1 MSRAISAKRIDP
13 SSADWPGQL
22 REIRRQLGERPSLL
36 PHHFLETVLPKIGGA
51 CIALYCRSGGE
62 EGSACGYAFLLPR
75 GIGVTGATFTLRYE
89 QVACSTALGADLIS
103 SAVEEVLPPQQK
115 TYFYLPEADHTFT
128 STHIEL
134 DGVDC
139 GRPDAAEA
147 EEVRSMQQSIWHS
160 APDGLYPSDLH
171 SDEGGM
177 GCSLVARVDGTLAGF
192 LLGFY
197 RFPTGPAGPGLHQYR
212 QDMQMESQLLAVAPG
227 RRRRR
232 IGQLLK
238 RLQARQAVEMG
249 IDLINWT
256 TDPLLFAN
264 ALLNFNR
271 LGAVACEFQPSLYSF
286 RNELN
291 LVTASRLNLVWA
303 VRSRRVHKARRGYGQ
318 LGPAEIGTDPDLTVV
333 NQGDSS
339 PIFSAASGRIAIEI
353 PSDWVALQRQN
364 MPAAQ
369 RWRDITNRLLDHY
382 LGSQPG
388 RYCITGTGIAGSK
401 RYIVGERVDDRLLDE
416 LFAPGERYEDLPG
429 LYTRTLSREAVL
441 SRNED
446 TSDQ

>member
-13 SSADWPGQL
+13 SSADWPVQL
-22 REIRRQLGERPSLL
+22 RAIRRQLGERPSLL
-36 PHHFLETVLPKIGGA
+36 PHHFLESVLPKIGGA
-51 CIALYCRSGGE
+51 CIALFCRGEGEGG
-62 EGSACGYAFLLPR
+62 SPCGYAFLLPR
-75 GIGVTGATFTLRYE
+75 GIGVTGSTFTLRYE
-89 QVACSTALGADLIS
+89 QVAGSIAPGAALIS
-103 SAVEEVLPPQQK
+103 SAVEEVLPPQQE
-115 TYFYLPEADHTFT
+115 TYFYRPEADHMFT
-128 STHIEL
+128 STHIDL

-147 EEVRSMQQSIWHS
+147 AEVRSMQQSIWHS
-160 APDGLYPSDLH
+160 APDGLYPSDFH

-197 RFPTGPAGPGLHQYR
+197 RFPAGPAGRGLHHYL
-212 QDMQMESQLLAVAPG
+212 QDMQLESQLLAVAPG

-264 ALLNFNR
+264 ALLNFTR
-271 LGAVACEFQPSLYSF
+271 LGAVACEFRPSLYSF
-286 RNELN
+286 QNELN
-291 LVTASRLNLVWA
+291 RVVASRLNLVWA
-303 VRSRRVHKARRGYGQ
+303 VRSRRVQKALQGNGQ
-318 LGPAEIGTDPDLTVV
+318 LGPSEVETDPELTVV
-333 NQGDSS
+333 NQGDRS
-339 PIFSAASGRIAIEI
+339 PVFCAASDRIAIEI
-353 PSDWVALQRQN
+353 PSDWVALQRHD

-388 RYCITGTGIAGSK
+388 RYYITGTGVAGSK
-401 RYIVGERVDDRLLDE
+401 RYIVGERVDDRLLDR
-416 LFAPGERYEDLPG
+416 LFAPMERDEDLPS
-429 LYTRTLSREAVL
+429 LYTSTASGGSLHR
-441 SRNED
+441 
-446 TSDQ
+446 